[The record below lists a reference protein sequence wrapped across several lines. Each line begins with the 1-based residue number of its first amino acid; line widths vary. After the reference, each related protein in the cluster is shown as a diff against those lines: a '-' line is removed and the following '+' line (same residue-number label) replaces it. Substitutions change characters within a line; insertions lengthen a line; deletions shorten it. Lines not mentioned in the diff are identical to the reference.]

1 MDCWLWVIFL
11 IKLNRM
17 LQNEL
22 QFPIIEF
29 NFQPSKRSI
38 WQVPNLKNF
47 PSKKCSK
54 KAKKIQ
60 IKSSSIFSSSS
71 SLSLSLSTSTTKK
84 GDWKISKQHLYC
96 VLNDWSLL
104 PSNDRRFLPFSY
116 FFHEYKSK
124 SCRFLLLSDIY
135 CIDLNQFHCALI
147 FFMSVNILLLIYF
160 YFFLMNEF

>member
-1 MDCWLWVIFL
+1 MDCWLWVIFF

-38 WQVPNLKNF
+38 WQVPNLK
-47 PSKKCSK
+47 KCSK
-54 KAKKIQ
+54 KSKRIQ

-71 SLSLSLSTSTTKK
+71 SLSLSLSTSTAKK
-84 GDWKISKQHLYC
+84 EIGRYPNNIFIVYWMTDPYC
-96 VLNDWSLL
+96 LAMIEDF
-104 PSNDRRFLPFSY
+104 FLFLI

-124 SCRFLLLSDIY
+124 SYRFLLLSDIY

-160 YFFLMNEF
+160 YFFFLNLMNEF